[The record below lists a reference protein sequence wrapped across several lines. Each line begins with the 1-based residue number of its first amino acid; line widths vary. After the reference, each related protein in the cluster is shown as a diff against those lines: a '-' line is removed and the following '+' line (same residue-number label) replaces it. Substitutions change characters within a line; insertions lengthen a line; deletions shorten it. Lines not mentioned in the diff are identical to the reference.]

1 MAKKMLAAFI
11 RAPFEVQLRQ
21 VAIPRVRDGW
31 ALVRVRACG
40 ICGTDLHLARSQA
53 RDWQT
58 WGHEIAGEVAQA
70 GRGVVTAREGDWVAL
85 ESSSYC
91 GRCDQCRNGRA
102 DLCNRAPRFGQAGVM
117 GFAEY
122 VLAPQ
127 ECLVPFTGL
136 DFTVA
141 CLAEPLGVAVDLV
154 RTAGIGLGDETL
166 VLGLGPIG
174 LMTIPLALRQGAG
187 RIYAANRSGGRRADL
202 ARQFGAG
209 EVFLAAEQP
218 LHGRLFRAG
227 GVDRAL
233 VSASPRAL
241 PATLALMNPGGVV
254 AFIGIEHGP
263 GGVISFDA
271 NEFHFKKLQLRASHA
286 SPALYLPLCLQLLK
300 DGQVDGRAMVSH
312 TLPLE
317 RLAEG
322 LQLLRDQREQ
332 VLKVVITP

>member
-1 MAKKMLAAFI
+1 MTKKMLAAFI

-21 VAIPRVRDGW
+21 VAIPKVRDGW
-31 ALVRVRACG
+31 ALVKVRACG

-53 RDWQT
+53 KDWQT
-58 WGHEIAGEVAQA
+58 WGHEVAGEVAQA
-70 GRGVVTAREGDWVAL
+70 GRGVAAVREGDWVAL
-85 ESSSYC
+85 ESSSFC
-91 GRCDQCRNGRA
+91 GRCDQCRNGRV
-102 DLCNRAPRFGQAGVM
+102 DLCSRAPRFGQAGVM

-122 VLAPQ
+122 VLAPH
-127 ECLVPFTGL
+127 ESLAPFTGL
-136 DFTVA
+136 DFAVA
-141 CLAEPLGVAVDLV
+141 CLAEPLGVAMDMV

-174 LMTIPLALRQGAG
+174 LMSIPLALRQGAG
-187 RIYAANRSGGRRADL
+187 RLYAANRSGGRRVEL
-202 ARQFGAG
+202 ARRFGAD
-209 EVFLAAEQP
+209 EVFLTGEQP
-218 LHGRLFRAG
+218 LDGRLFRTG

-233 VSASPRAL
+233 VSASPRLL

-271 NEFHFKKLQLRASHA
+271 NDFHFNKLQLRASHA

-300 DGQVDGRAMVSH
+300 DGQVDGPALISH

-332 VLKVVITP
+332 TLKVVITP